1 MSANFFSS
9 AAPLSKL
16 AAAENSVH
24 VAAVLAASGGFLDAF
39 TYLVHGRVFANAMT
53 ANVVLM
59 AVAAGT
65 GDWRQSLRHLPPIV
79 AFLSG
84 VAAAQIFQLPRVR
97 AAVRSPA
104 IACLT
109 AEMLFL
115 LAGGWFPPGFPD
127 VPLVLSISFLAAL
140 QSSAFRR
147 VGEWVYNSTMTT
159 GSLRAFGEA
168 VFRSVF
174 IAEDAAAPRKME
186 AFGFVCL
193 AFFGGA
199 TLGALCAWRMHN
211 QALWVVDL
219 LLLGAWIPLLA
230 AWFHTRFA
238 G

>member
-9 AAPLSKL
+9 AVPLSRL

-24 VAAVLAASGGFLDAF
+24 VAALLAASGGFLDAF
-39 TYLVHGRVFANAMT
+39 TYLGHGGVFANAMT
-53 ANVVLM
+53 ANVVLL

-79 AFLSG
+79 AFLAG
-84 VAAAQIFQLPRVR
+84 VAAAQMFQLRRVR
-97 AAVRSPA
+97 VAVRSPA

-115 LAGGWFPPGFPD
+115 LAGGWFPKDFPD
-127 VPLVLSISFLAAL
+127 VPLVLGISFLAAL

-168 VFRSVF
+168 AFRSVF
-174 IAEDAAAPRKME
+174 ISEDVAAPRKME

-193 AFFGGA
+193 AFAEGA
-199 TLGALCAWRMHN
+199 TLGAWCTWRMHN

-230 AWFHTRFA
+230 AWVHTRFA